1 IRTLVLI
8 RTNAL
13 LVSSLSRISERGN
26 L

>member
-1 IRTLVLI
+1 TLVLI